1 MKKIL
6 NPKIALSLPMER
18 YIAYLF
24 DIVIV
29 ISITSVI
36 LSIFHFKPYIYLIFV
51 YYRTNHHKI
60 LSLIQSYKGYVS
72 LILFIVLLFIYFLIE
87 NFTGNSI
94 GKFILK
100 IKIATIS
107 TISNESYGK
116 KLLRSIIKTFIPLA
130 IIDSLFIFKSK
141 LRQRF
146 SDKILGYVVYDNGTI
161 KKFPRYLLITSL
173 FFIIPIAAQIVS
185 ILIYSEGLHGITPA
199 PHSGIILKASMSRM
213 HFIFLTN
220 SSIDFTDYF
229 LGGFS
234 IFILDITEIIF
245 ESYISGRLIGGALIS
260 YPGFFYY
267 GVAPQFFIEFLGY
280 IIGMVGAIY
289 IINVIFLL
297 IEGYFKSLSVDFITK
312 TLFKGFTLAIV
323 MLIISLSILYIS
335 AYVETYFTSFLLNK
349 YYNASVNFVEVI
361 NC

>member
-107 TISNESYGK
+107 NESYEK
-116 KLLRSIIKTFIPLA
+116 KLLRSIIKIFIPLA

-245 ESYISGRLIGGALIS
+245 ESYISGRLIGSALIS

>member
-107 TISNESYGK
+107 NESYEK
-116 KLLRSIIKTFIPLA
+116 KLLRSIIKIFIPLA

-234 IFILDITEIIF
+234 IFILEITEIIF

-335 AYVETYFTSFLLNK
+335 
-349 YYNASVNFVEVI
+349 
-361 NC
+361 

>member
-1 MKKIL
+1 M
-6 NPKIALSLPMER
+6 
-18 YIAYLF
+18 
-24 DIVIV
+24 
-29 ISITSVI
+29 
-36 LSIFHFKPYIYLIFV
+36 
-51 YYRTNHHKI
+51 
-60 LSLIQSYKGYVS
+60 
-72 LILFIVLLFIYFLIE
+72 
-87 NFTGNSI
+87 
-94 GKFILK
+94 
-100 IKIATIS
+100 
-107 TISNESYGK
+107 
-116 KLLRSIIKTFIPLA
+116 
-130 IIDSLFIFKSK
+130 
-141 LRQRF
+141 
-146 SDKILGYVVYDNGTI
+146 
-161 KKFPRYLLITSL
+161 LITSL